1 MTHGSTNRQAA
12 DLTFSPLLTSQ
23 NKKEKIIVNL
33 KTSIKMLKEGIPHM
47 KQYMNDG
54 VLKYEDWNLKDEEN
68 SLSGLQKALD
78 LVLNLQ
84 PSAYLKMTNFQD
96 KGVPCGCCNHGKVI
110 LTSYDVVWVNG
121 KWECMLFRHVTL
133 LNRRV
138 GVGYYVMWSTS
149 FVKDVTRILV
159 PCVTIQRWW
168 KNILCLRY
176 LRVCINIQ
184 RRWREIL
191 YRPKH
196 FFKTSMFSEAKRN
209 FDTLLKTRTMDIAKA
224 PAEESTE
231 ARVSNQKSPLP
242 PSSSSQPC
250 SEAPRNS
257 LAESNTP
264 TTRSSSLL
272 KRRLCVTTPETP
284 KPTKICVIT
293 PETLSPSQGK
303 PAKNSR
309 IGNTFSRC

>member
-1 MTHGSTNRQAA
+1 
-12 DLTFSPLLTSQ
+12 
-23 NKKEKIIVNL
+23 
-33 KTSIKMLKEGIPHM
+33 MLKEGIPYM
-47 KQYMNDG
+47 KQNLNDG
-54 VLKYEDWNLKDEEN
+54 VLKYEDVKDEEN

-96 KGVPCGCCNHGKVI
+96 KGVVPSGCCCNLRKVI
-110 LTSYDVVWVNG
+110 LTSYDVIWVNG

-133 LNRRV
+133 LNKRV
-138 GVGYYVMWSTS
+138 GVGYYAMWSTS

-168 KNILCLRY
+168 KNILYLRY
-176 LRVCINIQ
+176 LRACITIQ

-191 YRPKH
+191 YRPKY

-231 ARVSNQKSPLP
+231 AQKSPLSP
-242 PSSSSQPC
+242 PS
-250 SEAPRNS
+250 
-257 LAESNTP
+257 
-264 TTRSSSLL
+264 
-272 KRRLCVTTPETP
+272 
-284 KPTKICVIT
+284 
-293 PETLSPSQGK
+293 LSPA
-303 PAKNSR
+303 AKR
-309 IGNTFSRC
+309 HATL